1 MKPRW
6 AIAAPIGIGAVLMV
20 SGAVMILHA
29 AASLGAILLALA
41 MAGAASLFAARVQI
55 EAMVRALEALRLLV
69 PIVVFAITG
78 ALIGSQKGTLAF
90 DQIGAQLIVVL
101 LLALALEARFFRVRG
116 TDERVDVMAS
126 LLGMALLAAGEAYA
140 MGAVLSGKA
149 DHAEMV
155 GGAIAAGFAAVA
167 VSAMLGPARR
177 AAAGEELEATTV
189 NSDAGPSPCSRKPTV
204 ESDL

>member
-1 MKPRW
+1 MKPRR

-126 LLGMALLAAGEAYA
+126 LFVMALLAAGEAYA
-140 MGAVLSGKA
+140 MGAVLSGKP

-155 GGAIAAGFAAVA
+155 GGAIAGGFAAVA

-177 AAAGEELEATTV
+177 AAEGEEPETTTV
-189 NSDAGPSPCSRKPTV
+189 NPGAGPQPVGVGPKV
-204 ESDL
+204 DSDE

>member
-1 MKPRW
+1 MKSRW
-6 AIAAPIGIGAVLMV
+6 AVAAPIGIGAILMI
-20 SGAVMILHA
+20 SGAVMILDT
-29 AASLGAILLALA
+29 AASLGALLLASA

-55 EAMVRALEALRLLV
+55 EAMVRMLEALRLLV

-101 LLALALEARFFRVRG
+101 LLALALEARFFRVHG

-126 LLGMALLAAGEAYA
+126 LLVMALLAAGEAYA
-140 MGAVLSGKA
+140 MGAVLSGKP

-155 GGAIAAGFAAVA
+155 GGAIAGGFAAVA
-167 VSAMLGPARR
+167 VSAVLGPVRR
-177 AAAGEELEATTV
+177 AAESEEPDSTAADPDAVPPAT
-189 NSDAGPSPCSRKPTV
+189 
-204 ESDL
+204 

>member
-1 MKPRW
+1 V
-6 AIAAPIGIGAVLMV
+6 ILMV
-20 SGAVMILHA
+20 SGGVMVLDTA
-29 AASLGAILLALA
+29 ANLWAILLAMA
-41 MAGAASLFAARVQI
+41 MAGAVSLFAARVQI
-55 EAMVRALEALRLLV
+55 EAMVRVLEALRLLV

-126 LLGMALLAAGEAYA
+126 LLVMALLAAGEAYA
-140 MGAVLSGKA
+140 MGAVLSGKPG
-149 DHAEMV
+149 HAEMV

-167 VSAMLGPARR
+167 VSAVLGPARR
-177 AAAGEELEATTV
+177 AAESEGREATMVDSGT
-189 NSDAGPSPCSRKPTV
+189 ALRPCGREPTV
-204 ESDL
+204 GSDR